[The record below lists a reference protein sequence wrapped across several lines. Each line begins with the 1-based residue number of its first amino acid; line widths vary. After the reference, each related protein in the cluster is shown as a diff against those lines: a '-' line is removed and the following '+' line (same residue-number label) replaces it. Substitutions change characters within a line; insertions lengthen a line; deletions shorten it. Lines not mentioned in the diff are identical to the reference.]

1 MYNKFFGLAEAPF
14 NITPDS
20 RFLFLS
26 QRHREALG
34 ALVYGIR
41 ERKGFILLTGEIG
54 AGKTTVCRA
63 LIHELKVDDVRL
75 AVILNPGLS
84 ELELLKAI
92 NDEFQIPSFYDTK
105 KGLVD
110 ALNTFLIK
118 EHQAGHNVVLII
130 DEAQNLD
137 PALLEQIRMLSNL
150 ETEDAKLIQIV
161 LIGQPELNDT
171 LQMTQLEQLNQ
182 RISVRYHITPLSAEE
197 MLAYVKHRLF
207 VARAKVDIE
216 ITEAAARLA
225 HQFTRGI
232 PRKVNVLF
240 DRSLLACYV
249 DGSYTIDDK
258 IMQKAILE
266 VSGPQRQGNTV
277 GIPGQEKS
285 GFRQRTGKVL
295 VGPFARRFAM
305 GTAGLLI
312 VLGIVSGAV
321 IFGIEYAN
329 IRGEEQQIALSNA
342 SPSQLSEPEPETG
355 GQGNAMMG
363 GRLSGRDGDDK
374 TSDAVAQA
382 APVIPPDYDA
392 MRQRNPNWK
401 WDKNAPLCRVNNPRF
416 NLRAAQFSI
425 LKTWGLAV
433 DLAAAA
439 KMGDDLLTQGQFTN
453 GDQRIAE
460 VQVPSDYFEA
470 LRLNVPM
477 IVKMKGMAPDESQYT
492 VLLNAAGEAVTVGD
506 PVWGVK
512 MYKTKD
518 FMKRWDGATALFVD
532 KFKLSLIKRGERSER
547 VKVLQRFLQ
556 DFLRQQGGKSG
567 DKKSAVTGAIKDFE
581 ANGVFDVKTGQAIG
595 QFQEYYNL
603 KRTEQLDDATMLL
616 LNARMMRG
624 GPCLNPAL
632 GSH

>member
-34 ALVYGIR
+34 ALVYGVR

-54 AGKTTVCRA
+54 AGKTTICRA
-63 LIHELKVDDVRL
+63 LIHELRADDVRL

-110 ALNTFLIK
+110 ALNNFLIK

-137 PALLEQIRMLSNL
+137 PGLLEQIRMLSNL

-171 LQMTQLEQLNQ
+171 LQLTQLEQLNQ
-182 RISVRYHITPLSAEE
+182 RITVRYHITPLSAEE

-207 VARAKVDIE
+207 VARAKVDVE

-225 HQFTRGI
+225 HQYTRGI

-240 DRSLLACYV
+240 DRALLACYV
-249 DGSYTIDDK
+249 DGSYTIDEK

-266 VSGPQRQGNTV
+266 VSGPQRQSQA
-277 GIPGQEKS
+277 PGPEKVPL
-285 GFRQRTGKVL
+285 GRRAGRAL

-305 GTAGLLI
+305 ASAGLLI
-312 VLGIVSGAV
+312 ALGVVSAAV
-321 IFGIEYAN
+321 SFGIRYAN
-329 IRGEEQQIALSNA
+329 IRAEEQQLAESGARPTTL
-342 SPSQLSEPEPETG
+342 EPEAEPGT
-355 GQGNAMMG
+355 QANAMMG
-363 GRLSGRDGDDK
+363 SRLGAAGDDR
-374 TSDAVAQA
+374 TTEP
-382 APVIPPDYDA
+382 APAPTPPPDWEA
-392 MRQRNPNWK
+392 LRQRNPNWK
-401 WDKNAPLCRVNNPRF
+401 WEKDAPLCRVNNPRF

-425 LKTWGLAV
+425 LKTWGLVV
-433 DLAAAA
+433 DLSAAA
-439 KMGDDLLTQGQFTN
+439 KMGDELLTQGEFAN
-453 GDQRIAE
+453 GEERIAE
-460 VQVPSDYFEA
+460 VSIPGDYFEA
-470 LRLNVPM
+470 LRFNVPV
-477 IVKMKGMAPDESQYT
+477 IVRIKDPGEDVSPYVVMLQ
-492 VLLNAAGEAVTVGD
+492 AAGEAVTVGD
-506 PVWGVK
+506 PIWGIK
-512 MYKTKD
+512 KFKAKD
-518 FMKRWDGATALFVD
+518 FIKRWGGATAILRD
-532 KFKLSLIKRGERSER
+532 KFKLSTIRRGERSER
-547 VKVLQRFLQ
+547 VRTLQRFLQ
-556 DFLRQQGGKSG
+556 DFLRQDSGRRSAGSGGKSV
-567 DKKSAVTGAIKDFE
+567 AEAALKDFE
-581 ANGVFDVKTGQAIG
+581 VTGIFDVKTGQAIG

-603 KRTEQLDDATMLL
+603 KRTEQLDDLTVLL

-632 GSH
+632 DSR